1 VSETPETS
9 SVKDETP
16 EQFKRMRESLHAER
30 ERVKAEAQDWRP
42 SPMSDIRD
50 TRSAQL
56 LGETLLRMPLSLG
69 SLSER
74 HDMLEGIRE

>member
-1 VSETPETS
+1 
-9 SVKDETP
+9 
-16 EQFKRMRESLHAER
+16 
-30 ERVKAEAQDWRP
+30 
-42 SPMSDIRD
+42 MSDIRD